1 MKEVNRMKRIIGFVI
16 ICAMILS
23 FSCCASE
30 KAEVD
35 TTAGE
40 GLLSSFAAV
49 DTDGNIVDQSIL
61 KDCKLTMINVWGTF
75 CGPCI
80 REMPDLAALNDKYAE
95 RGFQIIGI
103 PMDVVDNNLNKI
115 PEKIAE
121 MNEIIETTGANYRH
135 LIPSKSLNDA
145 LLSSLLAVPASFFFD
160 KEGRLIGDV
169 YMGARS
175 GTEWE
180 TVINSILESME

>member
-1 MKEVNRMKRIIGFVI
+1 MKEVSRMKRIIGFI
-16 ICAMILS
+16 MICSLVLS
-23 FSCCASE
+23 LSCCASGRTD
-30 KAEVD
+30 VD
-35 TTAGE
+35 TTVGE

-80 REMPDLAALNDKYAE
+80 REMPDLAALNAKYAD

-103 PMDVVDNNLNKI
+103 PIDVVDNNLNKI
-115 PEKIAE
+115 PDKIAE

-145 LLSSLLAVPASFFFD
+145 LLSSLFAVPASFFFD
-160 KEGRLIGDV
+160 EEGRLIGEV

-175 GTEWE
+175 GSEWE

>member
-1 MKEVNRMKRIIGFVI
+1 MKRIIGFI
-16 ICAMILS
+16 MICALVLS
-23 FSCCASE
+23 LSCCTAGQ
-30 KAEVD
+30 AGVD

-61 KDCKLTMINVWGTF
+61 KECKLTMINVWGTF

-80 REMPDLAALNDKYAE
+80 REMPDLAALNAKYSD

-103 PMDVVDNNLNKI
+103 PIDVVDNNLNKI
-115 PEKIAE
+115 PGKIAE
-121 MNEIIETTGANYRH
+121 MNEIIETTGADYRH
-135 LIPSKSLNDA
+135 LVPSRSLNDA
-145 LLSSLLAVPASFFFD
+145 LLSSLQAVPASFFFD
-160 KEGRLIGDV
+160 EEGRLIGDV

-175 GTEWE
+175 EAEWE
-180 TVINSILESME
+180 TIINSILESME